1 MRPSAVFHIIFPLA
15 LEKVTKAAAV
25 EGLPNN
31 SSDPYQ
37 GILHDLARYLGALHR
52 VDESVITKVPSQTK
66 ANN

>member
-1 MRPSAVFHIIFPLA
+1 MA

>member
-31 SSDPYQ
+31 KFSLRIPESS
-37 GILHDLARYLGALHR
+37 ILSARLFLRLIIGSGQLLVGVRETTLFA
-52 VDESVITKVPSQTK
+52 
-66 ANN
+66 